1 MYLLRKI
8 VGTMSFPV
16 VSYMNQNSKEGY
28 MKGIVIA
35 FLLCIACV
43 IAASA
48 QLPYHQENPPNTISG
63 GILNGKAISLPKPI
77 YPDEARLAKVGGAV
91 LVDVIIDEGG
101 NVISAKRVS
110 RLKKEGDSPEITERA
125 RLQAL
130 LDEAVENA
138 AMQAVFPPTRI
149 NSNPVKVS
157 GRLVYNFVADEDE
170 TKGSPEKGSK
180 PINGGILNG
189 KAVSL
194 PKPAYPPAAAAVNA
208 EGPVIVGVTI
218 DETGQVIFAR
228 AVSGHPL
235 LQAAA
240 VEAAKLATFSPTRLN
255 DVPVK
260 VSGVIT
266 YNFVAGKPQDK

>member
-1 MYLLRKI
+1 
-8 VGTMSFPV
+8 
-16 VSYMNQNSKEGY
+16 

-35 FLLCIACV
+35 FLLCMASV
-43 IAASA
+43 ISASA

-63 GILNGKAISLPKPI
+63 GILNGKAMSLPKPI

-170 TKGSPEKGSK
+170 AKSTSGNGSK

-189 KAVSL
+189 KAISL

-218 DETGQVIFAR
+218 DENGQVIFAR